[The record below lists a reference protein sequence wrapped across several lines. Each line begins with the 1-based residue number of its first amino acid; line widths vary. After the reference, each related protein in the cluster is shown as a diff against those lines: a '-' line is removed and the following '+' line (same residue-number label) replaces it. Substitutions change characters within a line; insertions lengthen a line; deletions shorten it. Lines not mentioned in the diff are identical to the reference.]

1 MFENVKFLVVGA
13 GFSGS
18 VIAERIANVLN
29 ESVLVIDSKLHVG
42 GNSYSE
48 TDSASGIECHRYGSH
63 IFHTSSESVWNYIR
77 RFTEFNSYQHKV
89 LTTYQGYVYQMPINL
104 KTVNDYYG
112 LNLKPWEAQEFIRK
126 EAEMAG
132 ISEVRNLEE
141 KAISLIGEKLYT
153 AFIRGYTKKQ
163 WERDPKELPAEIITR
178 LPVRSNY
185 NANYFQDPYQGIPLD
200 GYGALFRNLLNHPKI
215 EVRLGVNFFEI
226 RDQIPS
232 ACTVIYTGMVDQF
245 FDYCHGPLDWRSLRF
260 EWETKDLS
268 DWQGTAVMNYADEEI
283 PYTRIHEFKHYH
295 PERKAVFESDK
306 TVICREY
313 SQTYTPGKEAY
324 YPVNNAENN
333 RKYEKYQ
340 AMAKAMPHVILA
352 GRLANYRYWDMDQAI
367 NNSLC
372 LFEQI
377 KKDLENGK

>member
-89 LTTYQGYVYQMPINL
+89 LTTYQGHVYQMPINL

-132 ISEVRNLEE
+132 SLGLKLMRN
-141 KAISLIGEKLYT
+141 
-153 AFIRGYTKKQ
+153 
-163 WERDPKELPAEIITR
+163 
-178 LPVRSNY
+178 
-185 NANYFQDPYQGIPLD
+185 PL
-200 GYGALFRNLLNHPKI
+200 F
-215 EVRLGVNFFEI
+215 
-226 RDQIPS
+226 
-232 ACTVIYTGMVDQF
+232 
-245 FDYCHGPLDWRSLRF
+245 
-260 EWETKDLS
+260 
-268 DWQGTAVMNYADEEI
+268 
-283 PYTRIHEFKHYH
+283 
-295 PERKAVFESDK
+295 AVFSGIFSMLIYGGLLGLLISIFVRRPADPFGGG
-306 TVICREY
+306 T
-313 SQTYTPGKEAY
+313 S
-324 YPVNNAENN
+324 AE
-333 RKYEKYQ
+333 
-340 AMAKAMPHVILA
+340 
-352 GRLANYRYWDMDQAI
+352 
-367 NNSLC
+367 
-372 LFEQI
+372 
-377 KKDLENGK
+377 